1 MPARRRFLAPR
12 LALVLGVSLAGAT
25 LVAQQG
31 SAPPSAELPAMPV
44 DQEPRHHVVFANDF
58 VRIIDATLPPFY
70 VSARHSHAADNVAV
84 IVQMLAPQGQ
94 SRVGFA
100 SFARGGYSHIITNP
114 ATTAMRF
121 IDVELRSADRSP
133 DMADPAELPGHDTVL
148 SNARVRVSRVTL
160 EKGVD
165 LPEHQHANGYVSVVV
180 RGREGAGVWKW
191 HPAGEAAAT
200 LSPGAQLLELVEI
213 EPR

>member
-1 MPARRRFLAPR
+1 MPARRRLLAPR

-25 LVAQQG
+25 VVAQQG
-31 SAPPSAELPAMPV
+31 SAPPAAELPSIPV
-44 DQEPRHHVVFANDF
+44 DQEPRHHVVFTNDF

-70 VSARHSHAADNVAV
+70 VSERHSHAADNVAV
-84 IVQMLAPQGQ
+84 IVQMSAPQGQ
-94 SRVGFA
+94 ARVGFA

-133 DMADPAELPGHDTVL
+133 DMADPSDVPGHEPVL

-160 EKGVD
+160 DKGVD
-165 LPEHQHANGYVSVVV
+165 LPEHQHANGYVSIVV
-180 RGREGAGVWKW
+180 RGREGVGVWKW

-200 LSPGAQLLELVEI
+200 LSPGTQPLELVEI